1 MTDILYLNNS
11 VNNKKDNIFYILG
24 KSILFASM
32 QFAIGSVEMSSKFSV
47 KNFSSD
53 QSTLD
58 NAVSALRDYII
69 IGILWT
75 FGTGLIF
82 YVNYGLKGLVLN
94 IIANFSIIAWIYIS
108 YQIAFKQAAKKNNLV
123 VKSIFSKTI

>member
-1 MTDILYLNNS
+1 M
-11 VNNKKDNIFYILG
+11 NKLSIDKKQNIFYILG

-53 QSTLD
+53 QATLD

-69 IGILWT
+69 IGFLWT
-75 FGTGLIF
+75 FGTSLIF
-82 YVNYGLKGLVLN
+82 YVNYGIKGLLLN
-94 IIANFSIIAWIYIS
+94 ILSNFSIIAWIYIS
-108 YQIAFKQAAKKNNLV
+108 YQMAFKDAAKRNNLV
-123 VKSIFSKTI
+123 VKSLFTKTI